1 MKPVLR
7 TVLLLC
13 LAMCVILSG
22 CGILGQF
29 WSGGLVPYEQMEYT
43 RPDMLKFSAVL
54 NKSCDTAL
62 EQENIEV
69 VEDAIWEFYAV
80 YDEFYTSYYLAMLEY
95 SRDLTD
101 IYWEEEYNYCITHS
115 TQVDAGLDLL
125 YRSLAQSPIRE
136 ILDGDDYFG
145 AGYLDSYE
153 GESIYDDHLTELLTQ
168 ESGLC
173 AQYQALVGEAASV
186 EYYSDAYFTEYGSQM
201 AQLFLQL
208 IELRQQIAA
217 YVGYEDYVSFAYDF
231 YHVRDYTPQQT
242 AGYLADIRAELVPLY
257 QQTAQSGIWEQELPT
272 STEEETFAFLQSAT
286 KNIGGTIEEAFS
298 SMKKAGVYDISYGP
312 NKYNASFEVYLPIYY
327 TPYVFL
333 TPTGTVYD
341 QLTFAH
347 EFGHFCCD
355 YVTIGGSMQ
364 SVDVS
369 EVFSQAM
376 EYFAILYAD
385 NGADLKKLKMAD
397 CLSVFVEQAAY
408 ASFEYQVYALEG
420 EALTVE
426 NIQNLYEQIC
436 ISYGLDS
443 PYWDSRDY
451 VCIPHFFSN
460 PLYIIS
466 YVISNDAAFQLY
478 QMEEAKPGSGVACF
492 EENLTSNQVY
502 FLSFAEEMGL
512 ESPFATGRL
521 LRVRQS
527 LEKVL
532 QP

>member
-1 MKPVLR
+1 
-7 TVLLLC
+7 
-13 LAMCVILSG
+13 
-22 CGILGQF
+22 
-29 WSGGLVPYEQMEYT
+29 MEYT

-101 IYWEEEYNYCITHS
+101 IYWEEEYNYCITHA
-115 TQVDAGLDLL
+115 TEADAGLDRL

-208 IELRQQIAA
+208 VELRQQIAA

-257 QQTAQSGIWEQELPT
+257 QQTAQSGIWKQELPT
-272 STEEETFAFLQSAT
+272 STEEKPLLSCNPHRKTSAAPLRKLFL
-286 KNIGGTIEEAFS
+286 
-298 SMKKAGVYDISYGP
+298 P
-312 NKYNASFEVYLPIYY
+312 
-327 TPYVFL
+327 
-333 TPTGTVYD
+333 
-341 QLTFAH
+341 
-347 EFGHFCCD
+347 
-355 YVTIGGSMQ
+355 
-364 SVDVS
+364 
-369 EVFSQAM
+369 
-376 EYFAILYAD
+376 
-385 NGADLKKLKMAD
+385 
-397 CLSVFVEQAAY
+397 
-408 ASFEYQVYALEG
+408 
-420 EALTVE
+420 
-426 NIQNLYEQIC
+426 
-436 ISYGLDS
+436 
-443 PYWDSRDY
+443 
-451 VCIPHFFSN
+451 
-460 PLYIIS
+460 
-466 YVISNDAAFQLY
+466 
-478 QMEEAKPGSGVACF
+478 
-492 EENLTSNQVY
+492 
-502 FLSFAEEMGL
+502 
-512 ESPFATGRL
+512 
-521 LRVRQS
+521 
-527 LEKVL
+527 
-532 QP
+532 